1 MAQINSLT
9 KSPTIEDSILN
20 RAREHVSYG
29 VAEFNI
35 RGQKELLVSS
45 DKKNANAS
53 KYGQYIGNAV
63 SATIGITSIA
73 TGSVG
78 KITGKITS
86 GIKHKN
92 HQWII
97 SIHAQLKSFK
107 EFQKL
112 FYPFTAWINCSI
124 ILVN

>member
-1 MAQINSLT
+1 MAKINSLT
-9 KSPTIEDSILN
+9 KSPTIKDSILN
-20 RAREHVSYG
+20 RARELVSYG

-63 SATIGITSIA
+63 SATIGTTSIV
-73 TGSVG
+73 TGPVG

-86 GIKHKN
+86 GIKHKYY
-92 HQWII
+92 Q
-97 SIHAQLKSFK
+97 
-107 EFQKL
+107 
-112 FYPFTAWINCSI
+112 
-124 ILVN
+124 